1 MAKMVKGEGETLVEM
16 ELRQRSEG
24 GKSMQDEEHS
34 AH

>member
-1 MAKMVKGEGETLVEM
+1 MAKMVKGEGDAIIEM
-16 ELRQRSEG
+16 ELRQKSE

>member
-1 MAKMVKGEGETLVEM
+1 MAKMGVKGEGDALVEM

-24 GKSMQDEEHS
+24 ASMQDEEHS